1 MDKNHALAL
10 DYLNIVTLMGIY
22 GVFTIYNCEIESQ
35 RSPVLSYC
43 DMKKS
48 NWIYPVTSIKS
59 HKNMNLKK
67 NTRVYIIYTSS
78 E

>member
-22 GVFTIYNCEIESQ
+22 GVFTIAGLTPTEW
-35 RSPVLSYC
+35 VLSYC

-59 HKNMNLKK
+59 HKNLNFKK
-67 NTRVYIIYTSS
+67 KTLDYI
-78 E
+78 